1 MFFFNTEEV
10 KIYRAN
16 YAPQNKNFHAGMAM
30 TKDDK
35 EFYRIGIFNKGCM
48 KTFVTST
55 NSDKIQSFN
64 KEQLLTRMREIRQK
78 DIENNK
84 LRFITCCYKHIG
96 SIAYF

>member
-1 MFFFNTEEV
+1 
-10 KIYRAN
+10 
-16 YAPQNKNFHAGMAM
+16 M

-35 EFYRIGIFNKGCM
+35 EFYRMGIFNKECM
-48 KTFVTST
+48 TTFVTST

-64 KEQLLTRMREIRQK
+64 TEQLLTRMREIRQK